1 MKQNISMNI
10 SNTLLNNLIS
20 YLSKKPYIESFQL
33 INSINKEMQEQ
44 IKTPEKKVTEL
55 KEVKK

>member
-1 MKQNISMNI
+1 MNI
-10 SNTLLNNLIS
+10 SNELLNNLIS

-44 IKTPEKKVTEL
+44 IKNPEKKVTEL

>member
-44 IKTPEKKVTEL
+44 QTPEKKVTEL

>member
-1 MKQNISMNI
+1 MNI

-20 YLSKKPYIESFQL
+20 YLSKKPYVESFQL
-33 INSINKEMQEQ
+33 INQINKEMQEQ
-44 IKTPEKKVTEL
+44 KNPEKKVTEL